1 MKYILEKEDCPY
13 IKNDISLR
21 INEVYVFIILVSGT
35 GIFSKPKLISYI
47 GRLEEINVDQEE
59 LRINGSF
66 GFKIKKNKIKFKNI
80 IKIDKVNIEERL
92 VPYFVDD
99 HYYSAIDTEQ
109 ITDEKE

>member
-1 MKYILEKEDCPY
+1 M
-13 IKNDISLR
+13 
-21 INEVYVFIILVSGT
+21 
-35 GIFSKPKLISYI
+35 
-47 GRLEEINVDQEE
+47 
-59 LRINGSF
+59 

-109 ITDEKE
+109 IIDEKE